1 MNELFY
7 ISSSFLI
14 NFFLKQ
20 LNSKNQTI
28 SQQQEVI
35 KNFDCSPQVEK
46 ALNSLNEKHL
56 QELEN
61 NQLSEETINRLWQ
74 SFKEPFASAGLNYN
88 DFQNQLVR
96 EVQNQGFEI
105 TA

>member
-20 LNSKNQTI
+20 LNSKNQVI
-28 SQQQEVI
+28 SSQQEI
-35 KNFDCSPQVEK
+35 IENFDCSPEVEK

-74 SFKEPFASAGLNYN
+74 TYKEPFSRAGLDYN

-96 EVQNQGFEI
+96 EVQKQGFQI
-105 TA
+105 Q